1 MKKRQLSTC
10 WVMDSNT
17 FQRSVR
23 KAGDLEGGVLQMLQ
37 GLINLFIRHES
48 WYETMA
54 YDGCFWLSVMR
65 FHFAQLTDPNSPA
78 STCTLAET
86 HTNDHQPTYHSYSFQ
101 DFTHTDTEWHR
112 HIQSHYA
119 LKWDSNAFNCIFHH
133 FLCPIGIDFD
143 IFDSHAY
150 TLGFNDLKCPL
161 IHLDTIYTE
170 DYSGSDSK
178 LSGRR
183 STNTLA
189 SS

>member
-1 MKKRQLSTC
+1 
-10 WVMDSNT
+10 MDSNT

-86 HTNDHQPTYHSYSFQ
+86 HTNDHQPTIHIHSKISHTQ
-101 DFTHTDTEWHR
+101 TQNDTDTY
-112 HIQSHYA
+112 SHTMH
-119 LKWDSNAFNCIFHH
+119 SNETQMHSTAFFII

>member
-133 FLCPIGIDFD
+133 FSLSNWHWLWYLWFSCV
-143 IFDSHAY
+143 Y
-150 TLGFNDLKCPL
+150 LGFQRPKVS
-161 IHLDTIYTE
+161 LDTSWY
-170 DYSGSDSK
+170 Y
-178 LSGRR
+178 LHWRLQWFR
-183 STNTLA
+183 F
-189 SS
+189 

>member
-23 KAGDLEGGVLQMLQ
+23 KAGELEGNVLQMLQ

-78 STCTLAET
+78 STRTLAET
-86 HTNDHQPTYHSYSFQ
+86 HTNDHQPNIHIHSKISHTQ
-101 DFTHTDTEWHR
+101 TQNDTDTY
-112 HIQSHYA
+112 SHTMH
-119 LKWDSNAFNCIFHH
+119 SNETQMHSTAFFII
-133 FLCPIGIDFD
+133 FLCPSRLWYLWF
-143 IFDSHAY
+143 SCVN
-150 TLGFNDLKCPL
+150 LGFQRPKVS
-161 IHLDTIYTE
+161 LDTSWY
-170 DYSGSDSK
+170 Y
-178 LSGRR
+178 LHWRLQWFR
-183 STNTLA
+183 F
-189 SS
+189 